1 MSDQPRRDDQD
12 LAARLA
18 RARKL
23 LDGLALPAAEADR
36 LHRQFIAVCDAVKAP
51 EADMETGLRRLG
63 AFLATLEQS
72 VGRAQ
77 GNKSSTDK
85 CVP

>member
-1 MSDQPRRDDQD
+1 MSDQPWRDDQD

-23 LDGLALPAAEADR
+23 LGELALPAAEADR

-72 VGRAQ
+72 AGRTQ
-77 GNKSSTDK
+77 GD
-85 CVP
+85 